1 VIARKLDSHAY
12 PPFKLPSS
20 KNSRWIERQPFNK
33 MYEYT
38 TDPLPFP
45 RTGGRGPNG
54 MYMYVYELT
63 KWSSS
68 VLLMFLNVYLPYVCQ
83 QLITQ

>member
-1 VIARKLDSHAY
+1 
-12 PPFKLPSS
+12 
-20 KNSRWIERQPFNK
+20 